1 MGIEAF
7 EAPQSRYGGRWC
19 ALEIDGPPPVGLGPL
34 PRGWRLPYLTPF
46 NL

>member
-19 ALEIDGPPPVGLGPL
+19 ALEIDGPPQLAWAPSLVVGGCP
-34 PRGWRLPYLTPF
+34 T
-46 NL
+46 